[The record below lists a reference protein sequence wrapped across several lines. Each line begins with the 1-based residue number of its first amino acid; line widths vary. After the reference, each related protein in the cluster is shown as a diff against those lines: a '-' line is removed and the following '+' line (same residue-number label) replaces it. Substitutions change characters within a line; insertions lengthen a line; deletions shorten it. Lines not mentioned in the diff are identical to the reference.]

1 MRKILIIFFIF
12 PTVSLA
18 YIDPS
23 PGNYLF
29 QIIIGIVGS
38 GLLIFKINLK
48 RIKEFFKKYFL
59 K

>member
-1 MRKILIIFFIF
+1 MGKVLIIILIF
-12 PTVSLA
+12 PTISLA

-29 QIIIGIVGS
+29 QIIIGVVGS